1 MGEVFALTLG
11 NVLKSL
17 LFVSLGYFLCRSK
30 KLPADTPKV
39 LSTITTMLF
48 YPAYSINNLSK
59 NFTIDKVADKLTV
72 LGLGIVCLGL
82 VFLLALL
89 FSKFLGRNDL
99 EKRTIIYAFTIS
111 NYVYFGYPLIES
123 VFGPELLSDVIVYT
137 IPSAIAANSVF
148 YMILSGQTKLSW
160 KRIFTSP
167 LILAPFIG
175 SALGL
180 SGLHLPKIVQ
190 EVLSSCGGCMS
201 PVSMLLMGFILGK
214 LHITEAFKDGRSY
227 IMSLIRM
234 IVIPGIFGVAMY
246 FIGLRGIYLL
256 IPLLVLS
263 MPIGVNIV
271 VFPESCGIDARDNAK
286 TVFLSYIL
294 AAGILPL
301 TFSLI
306 SHISGI

>member
-1 MGEVFALTLG
+1 MGDIFALTLG

-59 NFTIDKVADKLTV
+59 NFTIDKVGDKLTV
-72 LGLGIVCLGL
+72 LGLGVLILGL

-89 FSKFLGRNDL
+89 FSKILGRNDL
-99 EKRTIIYAFTIS
+99 EKRTIVYAFTIS

-123 VFGPELLSDVIVYT
+123 VFGAELLSDVIVYT

-148 YMILSGQTKLSW
+148 YMILSGQTTFSW
-160 KRIFTSP
+160 KRIFTNP

-180 SGLHLPKIVQ
+180 SGIQLPKVVQ
-190 EVLSSCGGCMS
+190 DVISSCGGCMS

-214 LHITEAFKDGRSY
+214 LHITESFKDGRSY

-234 IVIPGIFGVAMY
+234 VVIPGIFGVVMY
-246 FIGLRGIYLL
+246 FIGIRGIYFL

-306 SHISGI
+306 SYLSGI